1 VDGARVDVTPVTLPL
16 LGAPWYRTEL
26 ATRHGLLPG
35 NAAVRW
41 EGEAPTA
48 ARIVNAATRA
58 GRPVLTSVAV
68 PRDKRARHGGA
79 WTLRGAVWV
88 HDPTTAEPGVGGPR
102 VDAEAS
108 ARVAALLPASLFA
121 PVRPGG
127 DGIAAWVQGLLRCP
141 ALAATGRGAA
151 ARAQLDSLCNYR

>member
-1 VDGARVDVTPVTLPL
+1 
-16 LGAPWYRTEL
+16 
-26 ATRHGLLPG
+26 
-35 NAAVRW
+35 
-41 EGEAPTA
+41 
-48 ARIVNAATRA
+48 
-58 GRPVLTSVAV
+58 
-68 PRDKRARHGGA
+68 
-79 WTLRGAVWV
+79 V
-88 HDPTTAEPGVGGPR
+88 HDPTTAEADVGGPR

-141 ALAATGRGAA
+141 ALAATARGAA